1 MGRGLTVSNLRVG
14 GDGGRTLL
22 NVDRLIIEPGQAV
35 GIRGPSGAGKSTLLF
50 ALAGLAIIAEGSV
63 AWGDTDIAHLKEEQ
77 RAAFRRETIGMIF
90 QDFLLF
96 EELSA
101 AENAS
106 LAGSFSARSRRGDIA
121 GRATMTLERLGVGA
135 EVRSVASFSGGERQR
150 VAVARA
156 LATDPAIILADEPT
170 ASLDRAAAD
179 RLIDDLVALARE
191 GGKTLIAVSH
201 DPAVHARMDRLID
214 VADGRL
220 VADEPVAGA
229 RADA

>member
-1 MGRGLTVSNLRVG
+1 MGRGLTVSKLRVS
-14 GDGGRTLL
+14 GDDGRTLL
-22 NVDRLIIEPGQAV
+22 SVDQLAIAPGQAI

-50 ALAGLAIIAEGSV
+50 ALAGLAAIAEGSV
-63 AWGDTDIAHLKEEQ
+63 CWGDTDIAALREEQ
-77 RAAFRRETIGMIF
+77 RAAFRRRAIGMIF

-106 LAGSFSARSRRGDIA
+106 LAGSFSARSRRADIA
-121 GRATMTLERLGVGA
+121 RRAAATLERLGVGS

-179 RLIDDLVALARE
+179 RLIDDLIALARE

-201 DPAVHARMDRLID
+201 DPAVHVRMDRLID
-214 VADGRL
+214 VADARL
-220 VADEPVAGA
+220 VSDALAAGG
-229 RADA
+229 RSDA